1 MSWELDF
8 EREETIEDILRQAAG
23 LCGSFQK
30 GEEAVLKLKKAYSAV
45 YGLGE
50 RFNGVNQKG
59 KRVHGEVVEKFCH
72 QGEISYCPVQFFMT
86 DAGFGFF
93 TDTRTVVDYVF
104 EEEITITLRKDHEGK
119 FPKGVLLTGTISEM
133 LQEYVRRTG
142 AVRRIPRWSLGI
154 WMSANRWHTEKEVLE
169 QVERAEKLEF
179 PGSVLVVEAWS
190 DEATF
195 YRFNE
200 HGEWPH
206 PEEMVR
212 TLKEKGIHTV
222 LWQIPVLKKME
233 EGKSHPVLEEDIEY
247 AVKHDLCVKNQDGS
261 LYRIPEDHWFGGSL
275 LPDFSRKETRDWW
288 FSKRQYL
295 LDMGVD
301 GFKTD
306 GGEFVLTDEAAVEDG
321 RTGKELRNAFAEDY
335 IRAYEEFVG
344 PERVLFSRAGYTG
357 QQRFP
362 IQWAGDQQSE
372 WSELRGVL
380 SAGLSAGLSG
390 IVYWSFDIGGFAGP
404 LPTAE
409 LYERATQLAVFMPV
423 MQWHSEPVGGQFA
436 ELMPSAGG
444 INDRSPWNLARIYG
458 DEEFLGN
465 IKKLH
470 NLRMNF
476 LPYLAWEAERSA
488 REGLPMARHLCLDY
502 QEEPYNEYFERE
514 FLLGDLLI
522 CPVVEEGMKEITVY
536 LPKGKWY
543 PVSSVLFGNVQ
554 EEKEVFYEGSTF
566 YVLPVKEHGIPV
578 FLREGGMFALELPK
592 NGKPGERSWNIQ
604 ETELCIWVAG
614 EKGERN
620 CSDGNGET
628 LHISWGTEDIQAVY
642 RKKNTEK
649 DCKKIW
655 LK

>member
-8 EREETIEDILRQAAG
+8 EKEETIGNVLKQAG

-30 GEEAVLKLKKAYSAV
+30 EEEAVLKLKKNYNAV

-59 KRVHGEVVEKFCH
+59 KRVHGEVIEKFCH

-93 TDTRTVVDYVF
+93 TDTKTVVDYTF
-104 EEEITITLRKDHEGK
+104 EEEISITLKKDHRGK
-119 FPKGVLLTGTISEM
+119 FPKCFLLTGSTTEM

-169 QVERAEKLEF
+169 QVEEAEKLEF

-206 PEEMVR
+206 PEKMIQ

-233 EGKSHPVLEEDIEY
+233 KEKSHPVLKEDIEY
-247 AVKHDLCVKNQDGS
+247 AVKRDLCVKNQDGS
-261 LYRIPEDHWFGGSL
+261 LYRIPEEHWFSGSL
-275 LPDFSRKETRDWW
+275 LPDFSKKETRDWW

-306 GGEFVLTDEAAVEDG
+306 GGEFVLTDEAEVEDG

-409 LYERATQLAVFMPV
+409 LYERATQLALFMPV

-444 INDRSPWNLARIYG
+444 INDRSPWNLARIYR

-465 IKKLH
+465 IRKLH

-502 QEEPYNEYFERE
+502 QEEPYNKCFERE

-554 EEKEVFYEGSTF
+554 EEKEVFYEGCAF

-578 FLREGGMFALELPK
+578 FLKEGGMFALELPK

-642 RKKNTEK
+642 RKKNAEK

>member
-8 EREETIEDILRQAAG
+8 EKEETIDNVLKQAG

-30 GEEAVLKLKKAYSAV
+30 EEEAVLKLKKNYNAV

-59 KRVHGEVVEKFCH
+59 KRVHGEVIEKFCH

-93 TDTRTVVDYVF
+93 TDTKTVVDYAF
-104 EEEITITLRKDHEGK
+104 EEEISITLRKDHRGK
-119 FPKGVLLTGTISEM
+119 FPKCFLLTGSTTEM

-169 QVERAEKLEF
+169 QVEEAEKLEF

-206 PEEMVR
+206 PEKMIQ

-233 EGKSHPVLEEDIEY
+233 KEKSHPVLKEDIEY
-247 AVKHDLCVKNQDGS
+247 AVKRDLCVKNQDGS
-261 LYRIPEDHWFGGSL
+261 LYRIPEEHWFSGSL
-275 LPDFSRKETRDWW
+275 LPDFSKKETRDWW

-306 GGEFVLTDEAAVEDG
+306 GGEFVLTDEAEVEDG

-409 LYERATQLAVFMPV
+409 LYERATQLALFMPV

-465 IKKLH
+465 IRKLH

-502 QEEPYNEYFERE
+502 QEEPYNKCFERE

-554 EEKEVFYEGSTF
+554 EEKEVFYEGCAF

-578 FLREGGMFALELPK
+578 FLKEGGMFALELPK

-628 LHISWGTEDIQAVY
+628 LYISWGTEDIQAVY
-642 RKKNTEK
+642 RKKNAEK

>member
-1 MSWELDF
+1 MSLELDF
-8 EREETIEDILRQAAG
+8 EKEETIGDALKQAG

-30 GEEAVLKLKKAYSAV
+30 EEEAVLKLKKNYNAV

-59 KRVHGEVVEKFCH
+59 KRVHGEVIEKFCH

-93 TDTRTVVDYVF
+93 TDTKTVVDYAF
-104 EEEITITLRKDHEGK
+104 EEEISITLRKDHEGK
-119 FPKGVLLTGTISEM
+119 YPKGFLLTGSITEM
-133 LQEYVRRTG
+133 LQEYITRTG

-169 QVERAEKLEF
+169 QVEEAEKLEF

-206 PEEMVR
+206 PEKMIQ

-233 EGKSHPVLEEDIEY
+233 KGKSHPVLKEDIEY
-247 AVKHDLCVKNQDGS
+247 AIKRDLCVKNQDGS
-261 LYRIPEDHWFGGSL
+261 LYRIPEEHWFSGSL
-275 LPDFSRKETRDWW
+275 LPDFSKKETRDWW

-409 LYERATQLAVFMPV
+409 LYERATQLALFMPV

-465 IKKLH
+465 IRKLH

-502 QEEPYNEYFERE
+502 QEEPYNKCFERE

-554 EEKEVFYEGSTF
+554 EEKEVFYEGCAF

-578 FLREGGMFALELPK
+578 FLKEGGMFALELPK

-620 CSDGNGET
+620 CSDGNGEM
-628 LHISWGTEDIQAVY
+628 LHISWGTGDIQAVY
-642 RKKNTEK
+642 RKENTEK

>member
-1 MSWELDF
+1 MSWELNF
-8 EREETIEDILRQAAG
+8 EKEETIGDALKQAG

-30 GEEAVLKLKKAYSAV
+30 EEEAVLKLKKNYNAV

-59 KRVHGEVVEKFCH
+59 KRVHGEVIEKFCH

-93 TDTRTVVDYVF
+93 TDTKTVVDYAF
-104 EEEITITLRKDHEGK
+104 EEEISITLRKDHEGK
-119 FPKGVLLTGTISEM
+119 YPKGFLLTGSITEM
-133 LQEYVRRTG
+133 LQEYITRTG

-169 QVERAEKLEF
+169 QVGEAEKLEF

-206 PEEMVR
+206 PEKMIQ

-233 EGKSHPVLEEDIEY
+233 KGKSHPVLKEDIEY
-247 AVKHDLCVKNQDGS
+247 AIKRDLCVKNQDGS
-261 LYRIPEDHWFGGSL
+261 LYRIPEEHWFSGSL
-275 LPDFSRKETRDWW
+275 LPDFSKKETRDWW

-321 RTGKELRNAFAEDY
+321 RTGKELRNAFVEDY

-409 LYERATQLAVFMPV
+409 LYERATQLALFMPV

-458 DEEFLGN
+458 DEEFLEN
-465 IKKLH
+465 IRKLH

-488 REGLPMARHLCLDY
+488 REGLPMARHLCLGY
-502 QEEPYNEYFERE
+502 QEEPYNKCFERE

-554 EEKEVFYEGSTF
+554 EEKEVFYEGCAF

-578 FLREGGMFALELPK
+578 FLKEGGMFALELPK

-620 CSDGNGET
+620 CSDGNGEM
-628 LHISWGTEDIQAVY
+628 LHISWGTGDIQAVY
-642 RKKNTEK
+642 RKENTEK

>member
-8 EREETIEDILRQAAG
+8 EKEETIGNVLKQAG

-30 GEEAVLKLKKAYSAV
+30 EEEAVLKLKKNYNAV

-59 KRVHGEVVEKFCH
+59 KRVHGEVIEKFCH

-93 TDTRTVVDYVF
+93 TDTKTVVDYAF
-104 EEEITITLRKDHEGK
+104 EEEISITLRKDHRGK
-119 FPKGVLLTGTISEM
+119 FPKCFLLTGSTTEM

-169 QVERAEKLEF
+169 QVEEAEKLEF

-206 PEEMVR
+206 PEKMIQ

-233 EGKSHPVLEEDIEY
+233 KEKSHPVLKEDIEY
-247 AVKHDLCVKNQDGS
+247 AVKRDLCVKNQDGS
-261 LYRIPEDHWFGGSL
+261 LYRIPEEHWFSGSL
-275 LPDFSRKETRDWW
+275 LPDFSKKETRDWW

-306 GGEFVLTDEAAVEDG
+306 GGEFVLTDEAEVEDG

-409 LYERATQLAVFMPV
+409 LYERATQLALFMPV

-465 IKKLH
+465 IRKLH

-502 QEEPYNEYFERE
+502 QEEPYNKCFERE

-554 EEKEVFYEGSTF
+554 EEKEVFYEGCAF
-566 YVLPVKEHGIPV
+566 YVLPVKEPGIPV
-578 FLREGGMFALELPK
+578 FLKEGGMFALELPK

-642 RKKNTEK
+642 RKKNAEK